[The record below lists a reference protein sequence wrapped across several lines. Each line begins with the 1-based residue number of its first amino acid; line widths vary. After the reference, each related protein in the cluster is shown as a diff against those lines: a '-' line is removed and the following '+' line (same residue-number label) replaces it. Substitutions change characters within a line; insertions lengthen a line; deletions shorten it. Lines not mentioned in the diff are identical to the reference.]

1 MASTAFPCRTC
12 RQWWRVLYRHAYKA
26 AYEVKVRVVG
36 NPSSASIR
44 RHFET
49 AALKSRSS
57 FADHVPASHER
68 SRHLGAGFSN
78 SVIVFILHL
87 HVIALISK
95 SDCIISFSR
104 ARCNGAAELKSHDST
119 YRRDARASAAL
130 SGWLLYCLKPNKTV
144 AGNLMGFG

>member
-1 MASTAFPCRTC
+1 MRNFT
-12 RQWWRVLYRHAYKA
+12 WRVLYLHAYKA

-68 SRHLGAGFSN
+68 SRRLGAGFSN

-95 SDCIISFSR
+95 SDCIISLSR

-119 YRRDARASAAL
+119 YRRAARAAAAL
-130 SGWLLYCLKPNKTV
+130 SGWFCIV
-144 AGNLMGFG
+144 